1 MYLYV
6 LKCHWILHGTFH
18 QQQKSDTLMYK
29 YTTHLSRSKRMQL
42 NTCKIFWM
50 RFMPSNLS
58 GVLSEV
64 FSSQRSPDEPINIC
78 HFFGARGAGH
88 NRQCE
93 VRMVCWV
100 LGCPGDNSD
109 GTTRDSSSLQ
119 LLRPQKFTFSAL
131 ILQETRTFLVSL

>member
-1 MYLYV
+1 
-6 LKCHWILHGTFH
+6 
-18 QQQKSDTLMYK
+18 
-29 YTTHLSRSKRMQL
+29 
-42 NTCKIFWM
+42 M
-50 RFMPSNLS
+50 RFKPSNLS

-64 FSSQRSPDEPINIC
+64 FSSQRSPDEPINIR

-119 LLRPQKFTFSAL
+119 LAATAKVYLRSVNPPRDKNIPCLPLA
-131 ILQETRTFLVSL
+131 ILDQS